1 MITVSGAF
9 TRYVKPGLLPWLAA
23 SAVLLIALALVAIVG
38 DIRRGGPRTSDQ
50 PSDHSEAHSHRTGIV
65 WLLVVPILVLIVVA
79 PPALRP
85 SAAAPSVTAVSNVVL
100 NRFPFPPLPP
110 GNAPEVSLPEVLKRE
125 AQDSTGSLT
134 NRSITVTGFV
144 LNEAQ
149 GVDLGRIVI
158 ICCAADAQLAR
169 VHLRG
174 PAAARAAGL
183 GQHLASGRG
192 PGHTRALATWARWRS
207 RRCRPPRSLASM
219 PRPTP
224 TPSPIELGCVTAAAL
239 SVVVL
244 SSIAE
249 NGAASP
255 R

>member
-1 MITVSGAF
+1 VSRETENTVLLLVGISIAMITVSGAF

-23 SAVLLIALALVAIVG
+23 SALLLIALALLAIIG
-38 DIRRGGPRTSDQ
+38 DIRRGGPR
-50 PSDHSEAHSHRTGIV
+50 PSGHREAHSHRTGIV
-65 WLLVVPILVLIVVA
+65 WLLVVPILVLIFVT

-85 SAAAPSVTAVSNVVL
+85 SAAAPSVTAVSNDVL
-100 NRFPFPPLPP
+100 NRAFAPLPP
-110 GNAPEVSLPEVLKRE
+110 GNAPEVSLPEVLMRE

-169 VHLRG
+169 IHLRG

-183 GQHLASGRG
+183 ADNTWLRVEGQVTPVPRHPDSVAIPTLQ
-192 PGHTRALATWARWRS
+192 ATAVARVDA
-207 RRCRPPRSLASM
+207 PANPYAY
-219 PRPTP
+219 PH
-224 TPSPIELGCVTAAAL
+224 
-239 SVVVL
+239 
-244 SSIAE
+244 
-249 NGAASP
+249 
-255 R
+255 